1 MKKLLIGSIIVLF
14 AIGTNAQAT
23 KYDPT
28 AVLILDRM
36 SDVIGALHSC
46 SYKTSASHDVFVPEY
61 GMTKQFVNS
70 EVHMVGPDKMVVNFW
85 GPSGHRQC
93 WYNGDQFAFYNYDEN
108 NYGMVDAPATIIATI
123 DSIHQY
129 YNVDFPAADF
139 FYPAFTDDLIESSDK
154 VVYLGTTNLNGKECF
169 HIAAMSKVTN
179 TQIWISNDAYML
191 PVKYVID
198 YYTIADSPQYE
209 TTFSDWQINPEIPD
223 VVFDFLP
230 PPGATKVRIMSITE
244 Q

>member
-93 WYNGDQFAFYNYDEN
+93 WYNGNQFAFYNYDEN

>member
-209 TTFSDWQINPEIPD
+209 TTFSDWQINPEIPEI
-223 VVFDFLP
+223 VFDFLP

>member
-46 SYKTSASHDVFVPEY
+46 SYKTNASHDEFVPEY
-61 GMTKQFVNS
+61 GIIKQFVNS

>member
-46 SYKTSASHDVFVPEY
+46 SYKTNASHDEFVPEY
-61 GMTKQFVNS
+61 GIIKQFVNS

-179 TQIWISNDAYML
+179 TQIWISNDAYVL